1 MASTMNVAAFQPVS
15 LDELNIFSLI
25 FCNYKKNNN
34 NSEHDFCLPIIHNWN
49 YIKKK
54 HKTYH
59 AYISQSVEKP

>member
-25 FCNYKKNNN
+25 FCNKKNNN

-49 YIKKK
+49 DIKKK
-54 HKTYH
+54 HETYH
-59 AYISQSVEKP
+59 AYISQSVGKH